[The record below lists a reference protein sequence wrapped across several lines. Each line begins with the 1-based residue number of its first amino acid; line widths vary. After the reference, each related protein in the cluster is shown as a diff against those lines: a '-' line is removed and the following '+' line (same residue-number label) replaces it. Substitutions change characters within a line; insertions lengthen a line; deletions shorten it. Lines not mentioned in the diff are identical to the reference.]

1 MPLWIDA
8 VAAVMALTG
17 LVSIFTGVRTA
28 YRRAG
33 RNGLGGPL
41 GLSIGDQAERWLQTQ
56 RSE

>member
-8 VAAVMALTG
+8 VAAAMALTG

-33 RNGLGGPL
+33 RGGLGVPMA
-41 GLSIGDQAERWLQTQ
+41 LSIGDQAERWLRAQP
-56 RSE
+56 SE